1 MIESLNYVKTK
12 SLNVLYFIIGKINGY
27 MEEKNTNKFLPLV
40 HSNENKD
47 KLNKYKDLQNEVRDL
62 IR

>member
-40 HSNENKD
+40 LSNENKD
-47 KLNKYKDLQNEVRDL
+47 KLNKYKDLQNEVSDL